1 MFYIYSFLSNTHARD
16 RFSSF
21 LNIIAIALRAK
32 SQKIKRSYLCDFFA
46 SINVQLESLKGDGAL
61 KEPEAS
67 LTEIEE
73 VSSAEVDNVETKM
86 ENAGEVDGGSSVEE
100 IVKELKEV
108 KRQNFVTHCLL
119 SALIVL
125 TVAWQVSEVSLIWKL
140 KNGFSRPFRSFGSAF
155 SWILKGPDANGTQ
168 DAEKQFAAAKQR
180 LTEAAASLPS
190 VVIPEIPLM
199 DFPDLVLEGENQ

>member
-1 MFYIYSFLSNTHARD
+1 
-16 RFSSF
+16 
-21 LNIIAIALRAK
+21 
-32 SQKIKRSYLCDFFA
+32 
-46 SINVQLESLKGDGAL
+46 LESLKEDVAL

-100 IVKELKEV
+100 VVKELKEV

-125 TVAWQVSEVSLIWKL
+125 TVAWQVSQVSLIWKL
-140 KNGFSRPFRSFGSAF
+140 KDGFSHPFRSFGSAF
-155 SWILKGPDANGTQ
+155 SWILKRPDANGTQ

-190 VVIPEIPLM
+190 VVIPEIPLV
-199 DFPDLVLEGENQ
+199 DLPDLVLEGENH